1 MKPFFVYILANK
13 RNGTLY
19 VGMTNNLKRRI
30 FEHKNDLIEGFS
42 SKYKL
47 HLLVYFEI
55 HDSAESAIIREKRL
69 KHWNRT
75 WKLDLIEEKNPSWED
90 LAIMI

>member
-75 WKLDLIEEKNPSWED
+75 WKLNLIEEKNPSWED